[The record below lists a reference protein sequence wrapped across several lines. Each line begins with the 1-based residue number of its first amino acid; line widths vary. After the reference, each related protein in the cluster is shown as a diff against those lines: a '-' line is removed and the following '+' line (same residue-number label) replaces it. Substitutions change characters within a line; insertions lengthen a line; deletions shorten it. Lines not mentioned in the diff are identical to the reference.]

1 MDASAQNAL
10 DNLIS
15 LIRGER
21 RIPDPA
27 LRAAANIHSQENT
40 MNKDQSQ
47 GRVEEVKGKVKE
59 VAGKVLGDKTMEHK
73 GKIQNL
79 KGQAQAVYGDLKAD
93 IKKVT

>member
-15 LIRGER
+15 LIRGKR

-27 LRAAANIHSQENT
+27 LRAAANIHSQENS

-59 VAGKVLGDKTMEHK
+59 VAGKVTGNKTLEHK

-79 KGQAQAVYGDLKAD
+79 KGQAQAKYGDRKAA
-93 IKKVT
+93 IKKAT